1 MTESLNSFNDFLNK
15 YNDLPGYFCLSTR
28 GEEVWKEKYFNSTQ
42 FQEANNYIEE
52 NKWLNCYG
60 SISTFFTKHRCK
72 ATALRPLELY
82 ADVDSH
88 IYLPTKEEVLGYIE
102 KLKPHFNKEIPEP
115 SSIVYTGN
123 GFHLHF
129 ELKSDIEIEV
139 PKWEATEAALHNTI
153 DNLVS
158 DINILLSSEFKLD
171 YIKDVSRVLRIPKTY
186 NSESKTFAQ
195 LVYSSGKKYSLEEIM
210 TNYDLYYY
218 EKNGKKQERKE
229 LKELANITSEDI
241 LNATS
246 TQLKE
251 YKSKTKGYTIETLA
265 RARIKDFLTLI
276 SLRNAKGIREGYR
289 NNLLNLACE
298 TLLNITNNANEIKNT
313 LEVINNEFL
322 VPLNEA
328 EVRKWIQLKA
338 VHKQYYFKTETII
351 ERLNITEEEQEK
363 MKTLIRR
370 ELKNSKYYQSKKEV
384 LKKKRVDK
392 YSETKALN
400 EEERKNKIALAQE
413 LRSQGASIKL
423 IATALKVSR
432 RTVFYYLKK
441 EI

>member
-1 MTESLNSFNDFLNK
+1 MTEHLNSFLEK
-15 YNDLPGYFCLSTR
+15 YTEVPGYFYLSSASESGSWLGDT
-28 GEEVWKEKYFNSTQ
+28 YFNSAQ
-42 FQEANNYIEE
+42 IQEANNYIER

-60 SISTFFTKHRCK
+60 SIATFLNDTRSYSTLLK
-72 ATALRPLELY
+72 PLELF
-82 ADVDSH
+82 ADIDSH
-88 IYLPTKEEVLGYIE
+88 LYSVTKEEVLEYVE
-102 KLKPHFNKEIPEP
+102 ELKQYFNKEIPEP
-115 SSIVYTGN
+115 TSIIFTGR
-123 GFHLHF
+123 GFQLHF
-129 ELKSDIEIEV
+129 ELKNGIEIDISKWKKTQEALCNTLNEIV
-139 PKWEATEAALHNTI
+139 PKLNIFFGSEFSM
-153 DNLVS
+153 DNL
-158 DINILLSSEFKLD
+158 
-171 YIKDVSRVLRIPKTY
+171 KDCIRPLRIPETY
-186 NSESKTFAQ
+186 NTKAKKFTQ
-195 LVYSSGKKYSLEEIM
+195 LVYSSGKKYSLEEVIQ
-210 TNYDLYYY
+210 NYGLYYY
-218 EKNGKKQERKE
+218 EKNGKRQERKE
-229 LKELANITSEDI
+229 LKELAAITSEDV

-246 TQLKE
+246 KQLKE

-265 RARIKDFLTLI
+265 RARIQDFLTLI
-276 SLRNAKGIREGYR
+276 SLRNAQGITEGYR
-289 NNLLNLACE
+289 NNLLNLVCE

-313 LEVINNEFL
+313 LEAINKEFL